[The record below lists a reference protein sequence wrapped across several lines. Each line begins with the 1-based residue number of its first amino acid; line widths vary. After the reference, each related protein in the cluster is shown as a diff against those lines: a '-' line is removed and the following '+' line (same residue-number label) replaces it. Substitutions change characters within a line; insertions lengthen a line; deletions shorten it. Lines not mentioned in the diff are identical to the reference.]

1 MSLQRREMT
10 TGGPHKKKYDDDFFE
25 VNHLLLFSVVQARK
39 GDAQKRDSKA
49 QFRFCFTLLV
59 CLLNNDEYALDGN
72 DEL

>member
-1 MSLQRREMT
+1 MT
-10 TGGPHKKKYDDDFFE
+10 TGGPYKKKYDDDFFE
-25 VNHLLLFSVVQARK
+25 VNHLCLLLLLLFSVVQARK

>member
-1 MSLQRREMT
+1 MT
-10 TGGPHKKKYDDDFFE
+10 TGGPYKKKYDDDFFE
-25 VNHLLLFSVVQARK
+25 VNHLCLLLLLLFSVVQAQK